1 MLQDQG
7 IEKIPPFLKYSIVNF
22 NCNIMQIP
30 IYQVDAFSSQVFG
43 GNPAAVCP
51 LESWQPNDLMQ
62 KIALENNLA
71 ETAFFVQETDTR
83 FHIRWFTPTVEVD
96 LCGHAT
102 LATAHVLFT
111 ELGYKHEVIEFFSR
125 SGILTVQKQ
134 DDLLEL
140 NFPADEIKEVESVPV
155 LNECLGVNILH
166 TYRGKSD
173 YMVVLE
179 NETLV
184 LELRPDLRQMAT
196 IEARGIIATAKGSKV
211 DFVSRFFGPQSGID
225 EDPVT
230 GSAHTTLTPYWA
242 EQLGK
247 TELTAW
253 QISPRKGELWCKL
266 EGDRV
271 KIAGKAVLYLKGQ
284 IFV

>member
-1 MLQDQG
+1 
-7 IEKIPPFLKYSIVNF
+7 
-22 NCNIMQIP
+22 MQIP
-30 IYQVDAFSSQVFG
+30 IYQVDAFSSNVFG

-51 LESWQPNDLMQ
+51 LESWLTDDLMQ

-111 ELGYKHEVIEFFSR
+111 ELGYGHEVIEFFSR

-134 DDLLEL
+134 GDLLEL
-140 NFPADEIKEVESVPV
+140 NFPADEIKEVEPLPA

-184 LELRPDLRQMAT
+184 LELRPDFRQMAT

-247 TELTAW
+247 TELSAW

>member
-1 MLQDQG
+1 M
-7 IEKIPPFLKYSIVNF
+7 
-22 NCNIMQIP
+22 
-30 IYQVDAFSSQVFG
+30 
-43 GNPAAVCP
+43 
-51 LESWQPNDLMQ
+51 
-62 KIALENNLA
+62 
-71 ETAFFVQETDTR
+71 
-83 FHIRWFTPTVEVD
+83 
-96 LCGHAT
+96 
-102 LATAHVLFT
+102 
-111 ELGYKHEVIEFFSR
+111 
-125 SGILTVQKQ
+125 
-134 DDLLEL
+134 EL
-140 NFPADEIKEVESVPV
+140 NFPADEIKEVEPLPA

-166 TYRGKSD
+166 TFRGKSD

-184 LELRPDLRQMAT
+184 LELRPDFRQMAT

-242 EQLGK
+242 EQLAK

-253 QISPRKGELWCKL
+253 QISSRKGELWCKL

-284 IFV
+284 IFL